1 MSCHD
6 CAPICDTACACL
18 CHPVARPPPTDPA
31 PPLDPLER
39 IACTLD
45 NILGEVR
52 GLRADM
58 VQVQAEGK
66 ATRADVDALT
76 RRVAVLERRK

>member
-1 MSCHD
+1 
-6 CAPICDTACACL
+6 
-18 CHPVARPPPTDPA
+18 
-31 PPLDPLER
+31 LER